1 MSDTFQE
8 LADIP
13 KVRLPAARM
22 LITSPYKVYVQ
33 SLDIYWLSRF

>member
-22 LITSPYKVYVQ
+22 LITHLCVQ
-33 SLDIYWLSRF
+33 SLDIR